1 MTESEIRRMAFE
13 AWYGKWGT
21 TAKMG
26 LYFNALK
33 DPQRVLNYRAGH
45 PARAS
50 LHQNVDLT
58 LFPAD
63 GGSIY
68 EFTEPGQL
76 KPLFEGTT
84 QDQVADDGSMRA
96 GIGCYVLWLRLVDC
110 EKWIKEPM
118 WDGDCAIDGSPSGRT
133 RTATLLKNGFDYF
146 QALEY
151 RKMTYKMDKYLAA
164 IRTKP
169 FILLAGISGTGKSR
183 IVRQLARGCCPE
195 TDGHGNDHPLRDEQK
210 PGNYELIPVRPN
222 WHDSTELMG
231 YVTRITGTSKP
242 KYVLTPFVKFLVK
255 AWHYKDVPF
264 FLCLDEM
271 NLAPVE
277 QYFAEY
283 LSKVE
288 TRKLSGGEIVTDV
301 LVEFPDEIL
310 DSVLSEIS
318 RELPLVATTKQ
329 MDGDAKPAT
338 RKRDKDS
345 LYKLWDEFLAD
356 WPISRLREMGLEEYT
371 KAGSADTFTY
381 ALEAKLAKLGSIW
394 GGSAFKFG
402 IFSRDPNGKLKDYSP
417 NSKQIGTSEYA
428 WYRKFGLTKDA
439 AWNTVKEKI
448 VLIAEAAASGNFA
461 AVDKI
466 DFPHVVKWKIAFLY
480 QDRKNIK
487 IVDIF
492 KREWILLLT
501 AGMPQNASFAERYL
515 KLNEERRSMDV
526 FEWDDNIL
534 TKRRAE
540 LLASDGDFDSDEEEE
555 STPVDTWVQSPLI
568 EMIKR
573 DKGIRIPPNLVVM
586 GTVNMD
592 ETTCSFSRKVLDRAM
607 SFELNDVEG
616 MYTISTDGDPDVSW
630 GAFNNGVVNRAK
642 QAYVTAENL
651 YAETDAA
658 KKAANMA
665 IGKKVLDYL
674 RTINTVLDKT
684 PFKVAYRTRN
694 EMMLYCVERGGD
706 LAKALDEVTSMKILS
721 RIEGD
726 ENAVRVTNK
735 LVKSAAVV
743 PTPLPTNA
751 PKNLIQ
757 LLKLVILKQL
767 GVVDGTVTNAAAAP
781 SSQEYEALE
790 GKYKIC
796 AAKLEEM
803 NDRLLSGYTGFW
815 R

>member
-195 TDGHGNDHPLRDEQK
+195 KKDGQPHPLIDEQK

-231 YVTRITGTSKP
+231 YVTRITGTNTP

-255 AWHYKDVPF
+255 AWLHKDVPF

-283 LSKVE
+283 LSKIE
-288 TRKLSGGEIVTDV
+288 TRKLSGGDIVTDV

-318 RELPLVATTKQ
+318 RELPLVSTTKQ
-329 MDGDAKPAT
+329 VSGDAKPEA

-345 LYKLWDEFLAD
+345 LYKQWDDFLAE
-356 WPISRLREMGLEEYT
+356 WPISRLREIKLEEYT

-381 ALEAKLAKLGSIW
+381 AIEVKLSNLGSIW

-402 IFSRDPNGKLKDYSP
+402 IYSRDPNGKLTEYKP
-417 NSKQIGTSEYA
+417 GSKQIGTSDYA
-428 WYRKFGLTKDA
+428 WYRKYGQTKDA
-439 AWNTVKEKI
+439 AWSVVKESI
-448 VLIAEAAASGNFA
+448 VAIAEAAQKGDFA
-461 AVDKI
+461 TVDKI
-466 DFPHVVKWKIAFLY
+466 DLPHVVKWKIAFLY
-480 QDRKNIK
+480 QNREHIQ

-492 KREWILLLT
+492 KREWVVLLT
-501 AGMPQNASFAERYL
+501 DGMPAKSSFADRYL
-515 KLNEERRSMDV
+515 KLDEERGNKDV
-526 FEWDDNIL
+526 FEWDDEVL
-534 TKRRAE
+534 SKRLAE
-540 LLASDGDFDSDEEEE
+540 MLSADGDLDGDEEDEHVGE
-555 STPVDTWVQSPLI
+555 CNVELSPVL

-607 SFELNDVEG
+607 SFELNDVEN
-616 MYTISTDGDPDVSW
+616 MYTISTDGDPDVAW
-630 GAFNNGVVNRAK
+630 GAFNNGAVNRAK
-642 QAYVTAENL
+642 QTHVTAENL
-651 YAETDAA
+651 YAETDAT
-658 KKAANMA
+658 KKATNMA
-665 IGKKVLDYL
+665 IGEKVLAYL
-674 RTINTVLDKT
+674 KAINAVLDKT

-735 LVKSAAVV
+735 LVESAAVV
-743 PTPLPTNA
+743 PTPLPNNA
-751 PKNLIQ
+751 PKSLIL

-767 GVVDGTVTNAAAAP
+767 GVVDGTVTNAAVAP
-781 SSQEYEALE
+781 SVQEYETLE

-796 AAKLEEM
+796 AAKLDEM